1 MIVRFPF
8 DNFEHLFRLPRLD
21 DVMFENQNHRRL
33 PVHLSI
39 VFGVHHLSFAF
50 RTSRPLLRLHPRAFR
65 SKKHSTIVFA
75 IMLLPHDGNE
85 HITAS
90 AAPSDAMF
98 FDWDD
103 GDGAFSVNAP
113 DMTMMDETGVSAK
126 RMTEDDDNESEE
138 NQAIAA
144 LFNVQNFINLEDKED
159 EESGDNVP
167 KIKKTRRPKKQSN
180 MGR

>member
-1 MIVRFPF
+1 M
-8 DNFEHLFRLPRLD
+8 
-21 DVMFENQNHRRL
+21 
-33 PVHLSI
+33 S
-39 VFGVHHLSFAF
+39 
-50 RTSRPLLRLHPRAFR
+50 
-65 SKKHSTIVFA
+65 
-75 IMLLPHDGNE
+75 LPHDGNKN
-85 HITAS
+85 ITAS

-138 NQAIAA
+138 NEAIAA
-144 LFNVQNFINLEDKED
+144 LFNVQNFINLEDNED

-167 KIKKTRRPKKQSN
+167 KIKKMRRPKKHRAIWVDDDGSVRPVLPRQTV
-180 MGR
+180 